1 MLSLLIFLPLLGAVA
16 VMLLPRAQE
25 TNAKV
30 HRRDRGR
37 ASTWRWPWRCTPAST
52 SSTAPSSSR
61 SARPGSTPA
70 DAGFDVQYFVGVD
83 GLSATMMLLTG
94 LLFVVAALISWN
106 VELRP
111 REYFAWLLVL
121 ETAVMGVFAAQ
132 DLILFFLFWELELVP
147 MFLLIS
153 IWGTG
158 RKEYSAM
165 KFVLYTLSGSALM
178 LVGFLVLGF
187 SAGTFDMEE
196 LAQMHITSAAIS
208 LNAVFF
214 LILAAFAIKLPV
226 FPLHTWLPDAH
237 TDAPTAVSVILAGV
251 LLKMGGYGL
260 IRILVGILPDQF
272 DNFDVYLARPGGGQ
286 RDLRRRHDVRQTD
299 LKRLIAYSSVSHMGY
314 VLLGVAALGQVGLTG
329 AALQM
334 FTHGTI
340 TALLFVMVGLVYD
353 RTHTRQI
360 ADLGGLAHYMPI
372 AATVFVI
379 AGLASL
385 GLPTM
390 SGFVAELLVFLG
402 SFDALRSADDRR
414 GLRHPALGRL
424 HPLDGAAGVLRA
436 AASAGPLP
444 DTTLVGA
451 AQHGGAGRRDHRRRH
466 LPGDDRRRA
475 SRTAFAGRW
484 VRESDAGRPRPHRPR
499 PGDGQRCGAHP
510 DLGLPAAR
518 QALPGRPRQGAHG
531 VRAAGAAARGR
542 SGRSRCSRAT
552 RAASRSR
559 TRSSWTTSASSSP
572 SSSPAS
578 RRPSSSPRRTTRGAS
593 AAIRPSST
601 RCCCSPR
608 RR

>member
-1 MLSLLIFLPLLGAVA
+1 LLSLLIFLPILGAIA

-25 TNAKV
+25 GNAKV
-30 HRRDRGR
+30 VAAVVAAVNLALAG
-37 ASTWRWPWRCTPAST
+37 AMYV
-52 SSTAPSSSR
+52 
-61 SARPGSTPA
+61 
-70 DAGFDVQYFVGVD
+70 GFDQLDSALQFTERRTWIDSTDVGFKVQYFLGVD
-83 GLSATMMLLTG
+83 GLSATLMLLTG
-94 LLFVVAALISWN
+94 FLFVVAMLVSWN
-106 VELRP
+106 VTLRP
-111 REYFAWLLVL
+111 REYYAWLLVL

-132 DLILFFLFWELELVP
+132 DLILFFIFWELELIP
-147 MFLLIS
+147 MFFMIS

-165 KFVLYTLSGSALM
+165 KFVLYTLTGSALM

-196 LAQMHITSAAIS
+196 LAQMNITSAAIS
-208 LNAVFF
+208 LHAVFL

-260 IRILVGILPDQF
+260 IRILVGILPEQF
-272 DNFDVYLARPGGGQ
+272 DTFAVYLAVLAAFSVIYGA
-286 RDLRRRHDVRQTD
+286 VITMRQTD

-314 VLLGVAALGQVGLTG
+314 VLLGVAALGEVGLTG

-340 TALLFVMVGLVYD
+340 TALLFVMVGLMYD

-402 SFDALRSADDRR
+402 SFEAFEAPTIVAIIGIL
-414 GLRHPALGRL
+414 L
-424 HPLDGAAGVLRA
+424 
-436 AASAGPLP
+436 SAGYILWTAQRVLFGPAQQRWAHLT
-444 DTTLVGA
+444 DTTSWWERLSMASLIGVIIGVG
-451 AQHGGAGRRDHRRRH
+451 
-466 LPGDDRRRA
+466 
-475 SRTAFAGRW
+475 
-484 VRESDAGRPRPHRPR
+484 VY
-499 PGDGQRCGAHP
+499 
-510 DLGLPAAR
+510 PAMIVDVIEN
-518 QALPGRPRQGAHG
+518 G
-531 VRAAGAAARGR
+531 VR
-542 SGRSRCSRAT
+542 
-552 RAASRSR
+552 R
-559 TRSSWTTSASSSP
+559 TL
-572 SSSPAS
+572 
-578 RRPSSSPRRTTRGAS
+578 G
-593 AAIRPSST
+593 
-601 RCCCSPR
+601 
-608 RR
+608 

>member
-1 MLSLLIFLPLLGAVA
+1 MLSLLVFLPILGAVA

-25 TNAKV
+25 TYAKV
-30 HRRDRGR
+30 IAAIVAGVNLALALAMYAGFEQLDSALQFTERH
-37 ASTWRWPWRCTPAST
+37 TWIDA
-52 SSTAPSSSR
+52 
-61 SARPGSTPA
+61 A
-70 DAGFDVQYFVGVD
+70 DAGFNIQYFVGVD

-106 VELRP
+106 IELRP
-111 REYFAWLLVL
+111 REYFAWLMVL

-132 DLILFFLFWELELVP
+132 DLILFFLFWELELIP

-158 RKEYSAM
+158 RKDYSAM
-165 KFVLYTLSGSALM
+165 KFLLFTFFGSALM

-196 LAQMHITSAAIS
+196 LAQMNITSATIS
-208 LNAVFF
+208 LNVVFL
-214 LILAAFAIKLPV
+214 LILAAFAIKLPI

-272 DNFDVYLARPGGGQ
+272 DNFHVYLAVLAAFSVIYGA
-286 RDLRRRHDVRQTD
+286 VITMRQTD

-314 VLLGVAALGQVGLTG
+314 VMLGVAALGEVGLTG

-360 ADLGGLAHYMPI
+360 SDLGGLAHYMPI

-390 SGFVAELLVFLG
+390 SGFVAEFLVFIG
-402 SFDALRSADDRR
+402 SFDAFEVPTIVAVIGIL
-414 GLRHPALGRL
+414 L
-424 HPLDGAAGVLRA
+424 
-436 AASAGPLP
+436 SAGYILWTVQRVLFGPPVERWASLP
-444 DTTLVGA
+444 DTTNWWERISMAALVGVII
-451 AQHGGAGRRDHRRRH
+451 GVGIYPSTIVD
-466 LPGDDRRRA
+466 
-475 SRTAFAGRW
+475 
-484 VRESDAGRPRPHRPR
+484 VIEN
-499 PGDGQRCGAHP
+499 
-510 DLGLPAAR
+510 
-518 QALPGRPRQGAHG
+518 G
-531 VRAAGAAARGR
+531 VR
-542 SGRSRCSRAT
+542 
-552 RAASRSR
+552 R
-559 TRSSWTTSASSSP
+559 TLS
-572 SSSPAS
+572 
-578 RRPSSSPRRTTRGAS
+578 
-593 AAIRPSST
+593 
-601 RCCCSPR
+601 
-608 RR
+608 